1 MLETD
6 SRIQSRQTLSLGGT
20 CFQSSSMKSA
30 TYNIFCCHYGTLVL
44 NLSLSTLQNLP
55 SPLNYG
61 WKSSDEAYLLI
72 LADELPASLALIEL
86 SLCSCK
92 TKCATYRCICR
103 KDALQCMDMCKCG
116 DCENDDAHDA
126 SDNELKY
133 LITEDKEHA

>member
-1 MLETD
+1 MAYVGNRQ
-6 SRIQSRQTLSLGGT
+6 SNSIQTNPQLRWYMFSKFQYEISNLQHILLSLRNT
-20 CFQSSSMKSA
+20 SA
-30 TYNIFCCHYGTLVL
+30 
-44 NLSLSTLQNLP
+44 STLQNLP

-61 WKSSDEAYLLI
+61 WKSSDESYLLI